1 VASSVI
7 PVTLV
12 APRAGRVRFAW
23 IMGYR
28 VAKGIR
34 DPVSRQRTDE
44 LLAGLRAGGWR
55 PRAWAR
61 FLARSACLSCEA
73 AAARPRAAAE
83 VTALHAVLFGL
94 TRVARPARASGS
106 RQQAGRCRGRAW
118 VTVSWLLAI
127 THLGLLGERRSL
139 GLANVLTL
147 ARACLPA
154 LGPGRWSAAAAVASD
169 LLDGR
174 LARGRGEVT
183 AFGAYADSLAD
194 TAFWTWF
201 AARYEPSRVLRA
213 AVLATWAAPAAA
225 VTGAS
230 LARGRMAE
238 APRPAVIRPAA
249 ALAAVLAARAVR
261 RHRAALMSA
270 PARLPGIGSAGRPG
284 GACQVADSVLAGRV

>member
-1 VASSVI
+1 
-7 PVTLV
+7 
-12 APRAGRVRFAW
+12 
-23 IMGYR
+23 MGYR
-28 VAKGIR
+28 VAEGIR
-34 DPVSRQRTDE
+34 DPGSRQRSDE

-61 FLARSACLSCEA
+61 FLARSACLSCA
-73 AAARPRAAAE
+73 AAAVRPRAAAE

-94 TRVARPARASGS
+94 IQRIGS
-106 RQQAGRCRGRAW
+106 RQADSCRGRAW
-118 VTVSWLLAI
+118 VAVSWLLAI

-147 ARACLPA
+147 ARAGLPA
-154 LGPGRWSAAAAVASD
+154 FGPGRWAGAAAVAGD
-169 LLDGR
+169 VLDGR

-201 AARYEPSRVLRA
+201 AASYEPSRVLRA
-213 AVLATWAAPAAA
+213 AVLTTWAAPAAA
-225 VTGAS
+225 VTGIS

-249 ALAAVLAARAVR
+249 ALAAVLAARALRPSPR
-261 RHRAALMSA
+261 RPLSAHRPGCRGWTA
-270 PARLPGIGSAGRPG
+270 PGAG
-284 GACQVADSVLAGRV
+284 GACQIGDSVLAGRVPQGPP